1 MQLAG
6 IELSEDN
13 FPDHLGVIMDGN
25 GRWAEVRGKSRNR
38 GHRAG
43 MQTLKKMLETIELTP
58 IKTVSLYVF
67 SRENW
72 KRSEE
77 ELNGLFNLL
86 RQFYKSEYP
95 KLKKRGV
102 KIIHSGDSGG
112 LEADVVRIMRT
123 MVEETVDNTGKV
135 LNLCLNYSGRDEL
148 TRAVR
153 KIVAEGIPE
162 EEITESVLYDH
173 LDNPDAGCIDLLIR
187 TSGELRISNFSLWQ
201 CAYSEFYFTDV
212 YWPDFT
218 DEHLAKAILSYQSRE
233 RRFGG
238 RINEGKEVNLA

>member
-6 IELSEDN
+6 IQLSDNN

-25 GRWAEVRGKSRNR
+25 GRWAEIRGKSHNR

-43 MQTLKKMLETIELTP
+43 TQTLRKILEIIERTP
-58 IKTVSLYVF
+58 IKTVSLFVF
-67 SRENW
+67 SKENW
-72 KRSEE
+72 KRSKE
-77 ELNGLFNLL
+77 ELRGLFNLL
-86 RQFYKSEYP
+86 RQFYRSDYP
-95 KLKKRGV
+95 TLRKRGV
-102 KIIHSGDSGG
+102 KIIHSGDFES
-112 LEADVVRIMRT
+112 LEDDVVEIMRT
-123 MVEETVDNTGKV
+123 MVSETADNPGKV

-153 KIVAEGIPE
+153 RIVAEGIAE
-162 EEITESVLYDH
+162 EDITEAVIFNH
-173 LDNPDAGCIDLLIR
+173 LDNPENGCIDLLIR

-201 CAYSEFYFTDV
+201 CAYTELYFTDV

-218 DEHLAKAILSYQSRE
+218 EEHLAEAILSYQTRE

-238 RINEGKEVNLA
+238 RINEGKEVRLA